1 MSDSDRLASLERA
14 ARRCLELLERGR
26 SDAAWTELAAA
37 LRDSGGADALSAALS
52 DVELEQAFEAAHPVA
67 DEMIDADRVAQQA
80 MREVDRELVA
90 APVAPPATFAT
101 GTMAELLERQ
111 GDAEGARRIR
121 ASLLGRE
128 AGAPAPTPRLR
139 RGGRQRIVNTL
150 ERWLSNVR
158 RGASA

>member
-1 MSDSDRLASLERA
+1 MSDPDRLQRLERA
-14 ARRCLELLERGR
+14 ARRCLELLEGGR
-26 SDAAWTELAAA
+26 TDAAWSELAAA
-37 LRDSGGADALSAALS
+37 LRGPGGPGGPDALGAALS

-67 DEMIDADRVAQQA
+67 DEVIDADRVAQQA
-80 MREVDRELVA
+80 MREVDLEGVEA
-90 APVAPPATFAT
+90 PATFAT

-121 ASLLGRE
+121 ASLADRE
-128 AGAPAPTPRLR
+128 TRAPAASLR
-139 RGGRQRIVNTL
+139 RRDRERIVATL